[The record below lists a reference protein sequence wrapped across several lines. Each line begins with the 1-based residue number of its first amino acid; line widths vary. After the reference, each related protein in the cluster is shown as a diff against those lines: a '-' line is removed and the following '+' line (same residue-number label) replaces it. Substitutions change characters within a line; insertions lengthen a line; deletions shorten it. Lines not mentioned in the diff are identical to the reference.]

1 MTMFVDADPL
11 ALSAVTAHSYT
22 QAQGQTQTQTQA
34 PAHAQGQERQPAQ
47 EQEPS
52 PPSSHSPSDEVQS
65 PIKPDGSPKKRK
77 RTRKAATGKKFECKH
92 KGCGKS
98 YSRAEH
104 LYRHQLNHSPK
115 QIYRC
120 EFPNCFRTFVRQ
132 DLCIRHQERHNT
144 HGSQLQK
151 RDHVATQGP
160 GAGSPSSGR
169 DTSSNP
175 TLSQPASET
184 RSPAGSMPPR
194 SRIAEQAV
202 NGAGSNG
209 FMPVQG
215 YLASNM
221 AGSAA
226 SAGAAGAGAGTPT
239 ELHSGT
245 LQTPQSTYHKGSA
258 DSIRRQS
265 DENTGGYLVPQ
276 QKAIYGEPNCSNY
289 EPYSHTNNN
298 THNNTPQPPY
308 SISPL
313 NGATEIGPGTSVASD
328 SVQSQQPSISSPV
341 GNHTVSPFGMPS
353 GFLANG
359 MATNTYMPLS
369 QNMHM
374 PAVLP
379 SSGFAGSVLSR
390 SHSQSSSSANHLAS
404 TLTQMTSM
412 PTTMHSE
419 ASVSNMDSV
428 GPYALPLFGS
438 EILNRSPSALTDDF
452 TAWLFSESSNT
463 SSAAGFPAVSTIMP
477 NYLDPFS
484 GQIQN
489 PNYPTDSTA
498 IPGYVT
504 GNPQQ
509 QQQQQHHP
517 MSVTSILD
525 SGPSYSL
532 MSEEK
537 RSELLD
543 LMQTRF
549 NESGSGSLK
558 SRKETF
564 MEGNMDADNHILS
577 LRMMQTYISSYW
589 YHCHAQLPILHKHTF
604 TPDKTPNLLLFAVMA
619 LGAVTLD
626 NNRGQQFTDTASE
639 LANFICVHLRWEL
652 FMDPDF
658 RPPAKLWVFQTLLL
672 LETYEKMYST
682 RELHERAHIHHDTTL
697 TLMRRGSSLIGRTAF
712 NSPPSPS
719 DNRQRPGVP
728 SSSGSSESVHFDES
742 WLRWIKAEGT
752 RRVAFAA
759 FVLDSTHA
767 TMFGHSVKMAAHEMR
782 LPLPCDESLWSAP
795 CPAEAAK
802 VQLRLNSSG
811 FKPTMFLEGLKK
823 TLTGHTVRTNAFG
836 RTILMA
842 GLLSVS
848 WHMNQRDLQVS
859 SLGVSQVPGFRY
871 KWRSSMLR
879 AFDNWK
885 RDFDESLANDPS
897 PSIGSYS
904 SSGGYQ
910 QRQQNLFEEDVFS
923 ETRNVL
929 HHLAHMASHVD
940 VVDCQIFAGAARLLG
955 RAITNRD
962 FSCAKEKMVERW
974 ANKDS
979 ARDATFF
986 ALKFLSQ
993 VLLRNNHPRPDH
1005 QATGSS
1011 MNVVEYCARE
1021 DFIMS
1026 RPWVLYFAALVVWSY
1041 GFALDGPIRPTPPE
1055 LTTPEQQRHDMYV
1068 FLERVGG
1075 VHHPNDL
1082 ENIRD
1087 RNRCMG
1093 LLMVLRADFLNT
1105 RWELLHEAANLLGSC
1120 IEKLKG
1126 SSITIAP
1133 SS

>member
-1 MTMFVDADPL
+1 MTMFVDSDPL
-11 ALSAVTAHSYT
+11 ALSAVAAHRYT
-22 QAQGQTQTQTQA
+22 QAQAPAQA
-34 PAHAQGQERQPAQ
+34 PVHGQGQERRQEQ

-52 PPSSHSPSDEVQS
+52 PLSSHSPSDEVQS

-151 RDHVATQGP
+151 RDHVATQGS
-160 GAGSPSSGR
+160 GAGSSPSTR
-169 DTSSNP
+169 DTSGN
-175 TLSQPASET
+175 PASISQQASEA
-184 RSPAGSMPPR
+184 RSPAGSIPSR
-194 SRIAEQAV
+194 SQIAEQAV
-202 NGAGSNG
+202 NGAGSTG
-209 FMPVQG
+209 FIAVQG
-215 YLASNM
+215 YATSNM
-221 AGSAA
+221 AG
-226 SAGAAGAGAGTPT
+226 AGAAAGGGSD
-239 ELHSGT
+239 LHGGP
-245 LQTPQSTYHKGSA
+245 LQTPQNAYHKGNT

-265 DENTGGYLVPQ
+265 DGNTGGYLVPQ
-276 QKAIYGEPNCSNY
+276 QKPQPVAVYGEPNCSSY
-289 EPYSHTNNN
+289 EPYTHTNNN
-298 THNNTPQPPY
+298 THNNTPQPF

-313 NGATEIGPGTSVASD
+313 AGPQEIGPGTSIASD
-328 SVQSQQPSISSPV
+328 SMQSRQQSISSPA

-353 GFLANG
+353 GMLANG
-359 MATNTYMPLS
+359 MATNTYMPQN
-369 QNMHM
+369 QNMPM

-379 SSGFAGSVLSR
+379 GSGYTGAVLSR
-390 SHSQSSSSANHLAS
+390 SHSQSSSGANLAS
-404 TLTQMTSM
+404 TLSQMTSL
-412 PTTMHSE
+412 PTSMHSE
-419 ASVSNMDSV
+419 ASVANMDSI
-428 GPYALPLFGS
+428 GPYALPVFGS
-438 EILNRSPSALTDDF
+438 EILNRSPFALTDDF
-452 TAWLFSESSNT
+452 TAWLFNESSNT

-477 NYLDPFS
+477 NYLDTFS

-489 PNYPTDSTA
+489 PYYPTDSTA
-498 IPGYVT
+498 VSGYGT
-504 GNPQQ
+504 GTLQQQ

-525 SGPSYSL
+525 SSPPYSVI
-532 MSEEK
+532 SEEK

-549 NESGSGSLK
+549 NEIGCGSVK

-604 TPDKTPNLLLFAVMA
+604 TPDKTPNILLFAVMA

-719 DNRQRPGVP
+719 DNRQRSAVP
-728 SSSGSSESVHFDES
+728 SSAGSSEPGHFDES
-742 WLRWIKAEGT
+742 WLRWIKSEGT

-782 LPLPCDESLWSAP
+782 LPLPCDENLWSAT
-795 CPAEAAK
+795 CPSEAAK
-802 VQLRLNSSG
+802 VQLRLNASG

-823 TLTGHTVRTNAFG
+823 TLTGQTVRTNAFG
-836 RTILMA
+836 RTIIMA

-848 WHMNQRDLQVS
+848 WHMNQRDLQVN
-859 SLGVSQVPGFRY
+859 SLGVSQVPGFRD

-885 RDFDESLANDPS
+885 RDFDESLANDTS
-897 PSIGSYS
+897 SSAGGYS

-910 QRQQNLFEEDVFS
+910 QRQQNLFEEDVFA

-955 RAITNRD
+955 RAITPRD

-993 VLLRNNHPRPDH
+993 VLLRNGSSRPDYPV
-1005 QATGSS
+1005 AGSR
-1011 MNVVEYCARE
+1011 MNVHEYCARE

-1041 GFALDGPIRPTPPE
+1041 GFALDGPIRPSPPPE
-1055 LTTPEQQRHDMYV
+1055 LATPEQQRRDMYA

-1075 VHHPNDL
+1075 VRHPNDL

-1087 RNRCMG
+1087 RNQCMG
-1093 LLMVLRADFLNT
+1093 LLMVLRADFRNT

-1120 IEKLKG
+1120 IDKLKG
-1126 SSITIAP
+1126 SPITIAP
-1133 SS
+1133 SL

>member
-11 ALSAVTAHSYT
+11 PSAAQRYT
-22 QAQGQTQTQTQA
+22 QGQAQE
-34 PAHAQGQERQPAQ
+34 PGQEQD
-47 EQEPS
+47 QEPS

-65 PIKPDGSPKKRK
+65 PVKPDGSPKKRK
-77 RTRKAATGKKFECKH
+77 RARKAATGKKFDCKH

-120 EFPNCFRTFVRQ
+120 EFPSCFRTFVRQ

-151 RDHVATQGP
+151 RDHVATQSS
-160 GAGSPSSGR
+160 GAGSSPSAR
-169 DTSSNP
+169 DTSNP
-175 TLSQPASET
+175 GHPSTAQGISQTNET
-184 RSPAGSMPPR
+184 GSPGAIPPLQQM
-194 SRIAEQAV
+194 AEQPST
-202 NGAGSNG
+202 GASNNG
-209 FMPVQG
+209 FMPPQN
-215 YLASNM
+215 YLTSTA
-221 AGSAA
+221 AA
-226 SAGAAGAGAGTPT
+226 SAAGGP
-239 ELHSGT
+239 
-245 LQTPQSTYHKGSA
+245 LQTPQTTTYHNGKA
-258 DSIRRQS
+258 DTMRRQS
-265 DENTGGYLVPQ
+265 EGNAGYFVPTQ
-276 QKAIYGEPNCSNY
+276 NAQSMAVYGDSNCSTY
-289 EPYSHTNNN
+289 EPYSINNN
-298 THNNTPQPPY
+298 TLQPY
-308 SISPL
+308 SIIPL
-313 NGATEIGPGTSVASD
+313 NGASDMAPSASVAPEPM
-328 SVQSQQPSISSPV
+328 QSRQPSIPSPA

-353 GFLANG
+353 GLLANG
-359 MATNTYMPLS
+359 MATNTYMPQS
-369 QNMHM
+369 QSLHM
-374 PAVLP
+374 PTVIPGP
-379 SSGFAGSVLSR
+379 SFTDPALGR
-390 SHSQSSSSANHLAS
+390 SHSQSSSGVNLAS
-404 TLTQMTSM
+404 TLSQMASM
-412 PTTMHSE
+412 PTAMHSE
-419 ASVSNMDSV
+419 VSVSNMDSV
-428 GPYALPLFGS
+428 VPYALPVFGG
-438 EILNRSPSALTDDF
+438 EILNRSPFALTDDF
-452 TAWLFSESSNT
+452 TAWLFNESSNT
-463 SSAAGFPAVSTIMP
+463 SSAAGFPAVSTIIP
-477 NYLDPFS
+477 NYLDPYS

-489 PNYPTDSTA
+489 PYYPTDSTA
-498 IPGYVT
+498 AAGYGT
-504 GNPQQ
+504 STPQPQQ
-509 QQQQQHHP
+509 QQQHP

-525 SGPSYSL
+525 SGPPYSVI
-532 MSEEK
+532 SGEK

-543 LMQTRF
+543 LIQTRF
-549 NESGSGSLK
+549 NETGSGSLK
-558 SRKETF
+558 CRKETF
-564 MEGNMDADNHILS
+564 MEGNMEADNHILS

-589 YHCHAQLPILHKHTF
+589 YHCYAQLPILHKHTF
-604 TPDKTPNLLLFAVMA
+604 TPDKTPNLLLFAVIA

-626 NNRGQQFTDTASE
+626 SNRGQQFTDMASE

-672 LETYEKMYST
+672 LEMYEKMYST

-728 SSSGSSESVHFDES
+728 SSSGSSEPGQFDES

-782 LPLPCDESLWSAP
+782 LPLPCEESLWSAT
-795 CPAEAAK
+795 CPSEAAK
-802 VQLRLNSSG
+802 VQLRLNANG

-823 TLTGHTVRTNAFG
+823 TLNGQAVRTNAFG

-859 SLGVSQVPGFRY
+859 SLGVSQVPGFRD

-885 RDFDESLANDPS
+885 RDFDESLPDAS
-897 PSIGSYS
+897 PTSY

-910 QRQQNLFEEDVFS
+910 LRQQNLFEEDVFA

-955 RAITNRD
+955 RAITPRD
-962 FSCAKEKMVERW
+962 ISCAREKMVDRW
-974 ANKDS
+974 ANKES
-979 ARDATFF
+979 ARDATFY

-993 VLLRNNHPRPDH
+993 VLLRNSGTRAEN
-1005 QATGSS
+1005 QASRSS
-1011 MNVVEYCARE
+1011 INIPEYCARE

-1041 GFALDGPIRPTPPE
+1041 GFALDGPIRPSPPPD
-1055 LTTPEQQRHDMYV
+1055 LTLPEQQRHDMYG

-1075 VHHPNDL
+1075 VRHPNDL
-1082 ENIRD
+1082 EKVRD

-1093 LLMVLRADFLNT
+1093 LLMVLRSDFLNT
-1105 RWELLHEAANLLGSC
+1105 RWELLHEAGKLLGSC

-1126 SSITIAP
+1126 TQATVP
-1133 SS
+1133 SSS